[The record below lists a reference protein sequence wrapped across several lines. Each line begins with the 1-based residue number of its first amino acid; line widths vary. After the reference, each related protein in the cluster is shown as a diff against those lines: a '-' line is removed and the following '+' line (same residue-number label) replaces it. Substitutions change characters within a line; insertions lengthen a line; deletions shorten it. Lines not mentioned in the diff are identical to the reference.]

1 MLYTPVNTFKGVIT
15 NMTGRP
21 AAAWGTACASDQNTF
36 PAFTEILP
44 DTAYDTFGIMISLN
58 SGLYAGEARD
68 YLVKI
73 GIDHSGA
80 TTYTNCTIPNLLA
93 TNAGAINN
101 TGVWYY
107 FPLYIPA
114 GSALAAS
121 VSCSHATD
129 RNMYVGVS
137 LFGRP
142 THPEL
147 VRAGSYVDSFG
158 AVTAASDGT
167 TITSGTT
174 DEGAWTEVT
183 GASVTTKPYWWW
195 QSGWGA
201 ADSSLTAVIYG
212 MDVAVGS
219 AAAKEIIFQDQLKYN
234 AGTAEQSAQSFLPC
248 HCHVAEVATGVLIYS
263 RFQCSGT
270 VDSNLSTIV
279 YALGG

>member
-1 MLYTPVNTFKGVIT
+1 MLHAQPNTFKGVIT
-15 NMTGRP
+15 NMTGQP
-21 AAAWGTACASDQNTF
+21 ASTWGTACLSDQNTF
-36 PAFTEILP
+36 PAYTEILS

-58 SGLYAGEARD
+58 GGLYSAEARD
-68 YLVKI
+68 YLVNI
-73 GIDHSGA
+73 GIDHNGD
-80 TTYTNCTIPNLLA
+80 TDYNDCTIPNLLA
-93 TNAGAINN
+93 TNCGNLLN

-129 RNMYVGVS
+129 RNVYVGVT

-142 THPEL
+142 TRPEM

-174 DEGAWTEVT
+174 SEGNWTQMGST
-183 GASVTTKPYWWW
+183 TTKPYWWW
-195 QSGWGA
+195 QSGWGSN
-201 ADSSLTAVIYG
+201 DSSLTAVLYA
-212 MDVAVGS
+212 MDVAVGT
-219 AAAKEIIFQDQLKYN
+219 AALREIIYQDQLKTN
-234 AGTAEQSAQSFLPC
+234 AGTAEQSAQSFLPN
-248 HCHVAEVATGVLIYS
+248 HCHIAEVAAGVEVYA

-270 VDSNLSTIV
+270 ADSNLSSIV